1 MGRRIPIET
10 RLEAKI
16 EKTADC
22 WLWTG
27 LLTYNG
33 YGQFVYQEGRG
44 ADRRMRCM
52 MAHRAVYQV
61 HVRLLRDGETL
72 DHLCMNRQCVNPE
85 HLEPV
90 TIGENIRRAPRSVSE
105 TCKYGHLYRDQS
117 SFYKSKGARRC
128 HKCHAEKEAK
138 RRIVLSHS
146 KI

>member
-22 WLWTG
+22 WFWTG

-33 YGQFVYQEGRG
+33 YGQFTYKENGK
-44 ADRRMRCM
+44 AKCM

-61 HVRLLRDGETL
+61 FVGPINSGLTL
-72 DHLCMNRQCVNPE
+72 DHLCENRSCVNPE

-90 TIGENIRRAPRSVSE
+90 TIGENIRRASRSTSE
-105 TCKYGHLYRDQS
+105 TCKYGHLYKDQS
-117 SFYKSKGARRC
+117 KHYKTKGARRC
-128 HKCHAEKEAK
+128 HECHAIAENQ
-138 RRIVLSHS
+138 RRIALSLS